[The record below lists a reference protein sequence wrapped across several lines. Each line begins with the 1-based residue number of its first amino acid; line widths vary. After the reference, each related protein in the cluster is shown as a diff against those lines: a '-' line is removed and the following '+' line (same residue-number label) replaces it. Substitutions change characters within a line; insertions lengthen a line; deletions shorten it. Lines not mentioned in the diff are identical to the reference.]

1 MEKKNNGIEPQNPT
15 NANSRLIG
23 GFRLRSLRKLIAIV
37 AASTAI
43 IVINSS
49 ACFAAQSIEKNTQPA
64 SSVVVKIDQT
74 AHPVPNSKFDLSD
87 YSFFIATAVL
97 IPATVLLIYSLLTR
111 GKIGT
116 GWKAICLAAMVATL
130 LSRLAISIFC
140 EITSANGIQDW
151 DG

>member
-1 MEKKNNGIEPQNPT
+1 
-15 NANSRLIG
+15 
-23 GFRLRSLRKLIAIV
+23 
-37 AASTAI
+37 
-43 IVINSS
+43 VINSS
-49 ACFAAQSIEKNTQPA
+49 ACFAAQSIEKNPQPA
-64 SSVVVKIDQT
+64 SSVVAKIDQA